1 MITRAKHKDEIENF
15 ARYEFKYL
23 LDLNMR
29 GAIEADV
36 AQFMR
41 YDGYVSEELDNQY
54 MVRSLYFDTPRSE
67 NYYEKIDGVKNRHK
81 YRLRTYADEFRQG
94 LPIFLEEKGRH
105 NERTYKHRIEVDFN
119 ELAMFLN
126 PDRGF
131 ELLKCHPTSPFIEGF
146 VFQVVR
152 KRLAPVVLVDYLR
165 RPYTSNYDIN
175 FRVTFDGD
183 LRAKPSGHIF
193 PDGREQWLSCDA
205 GYTIMEVKFHR
216 RIPAWFHRILQAQNL
231 TRLSISKFCRGM
243 EVADLAEDL
252 S

>member
-1 MITRAKHKDEIENF
+1 MMGRAVREAEVENF

-23 LDLNMR
+23 LDRNKR
-29 GAIEADV
+29 DAIEADV

-41 YDGYVSEELDNQY
+41 YDGYVSEDLDNQY
-54 MVRSLYFDTPRSE
+54 MVRSLYFDNPQSD
-67 NYYEKIDGVKNRHK
+67 NFYEKIDGVKDRRK
-81 YRLRTYADEFRQG
+81 YRLRTYADEFRPG

-105 NERTYKHRIEVDFN
+105 NERTYKHRIAVDFD
-119 ELAMFLN
+119 ELAMFLD
-126 PDRGF
+126 PDRVF
-131 ELLKCHPTSPFIEGF
+131 EVLERHRASPFIEGF
-146 VFQVVR
+146 VYKVVR

-165 RPYTSNYDIN
+165 RPYTSHYDIN

-183 LRAKPSGHIF
+183 LRAKPASHIF
-193 PDGREQWLSCDA
+193 PDGQRQWLSCNA

-231 TRLSISKFCRGM
+231 RRLSISKFCRGM
-243 EVADLAEDL
+243 EVTGLAEDL

>member
-1 MITRAKHKDEIENF
+1 MMARAERRDEVENF

-23 LDLNMR
+23 LNRHLR
-29 GAIEADV
+29 EAIEADV

-41 YDGYVSEELDNQY
+41 YDGYVSEDLDNQY
-54 MVRSLYFDTPRSE
+54 MVRSLYFDNPQSD
-67 NYYEKIDGVKNRHK
+67 NYYEKIDGVKNRSK
-81 YRLRTYADEFRQG
+81 YRLRTYADEFRRG

-105 NERTYKHRIEVDFN
+105 NERTYKHRIEVNFD
-119 ELAMFLN
+119 ELAMFLD
-126 PDRGF
+126 PDRVF
-131 ELLKCHPTSPFIEGF
+131 EVLERHRGSPFIEGF

-193 PDGREQWLSCDA
+193 PDARRQWLSCDA

-243 EVADLAEDL
+243 EVTGLAEDL